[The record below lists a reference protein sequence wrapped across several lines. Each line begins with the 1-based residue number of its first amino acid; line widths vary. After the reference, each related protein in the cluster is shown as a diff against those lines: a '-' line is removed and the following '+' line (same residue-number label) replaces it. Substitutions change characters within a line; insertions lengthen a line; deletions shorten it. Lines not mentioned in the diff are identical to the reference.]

1 MSESIIGYVMKSYP
15 KISETFILNE
25 ILELERQGVQLHL
38 FSLRPCPDIRSHPDV
53 AQVKADVTY
62 IPQLRQNKKYKL
74 DRVQAL
80 LGAQCYWLINA
91 PIAYRTAF
99 IFYKN
104 ESLDWEDFLQ
114 AAFLAKRLQQ
124 LRITHLQVHF
134 ANLPTAIVEIAQIL
148 YPFTFNIFAHA
159 KDIYLTLPEILD
171 RRIKKS
177 EFVLTCTGFNAQ
189 HLRQV
194 STSSTPILLSY
205 HGINF
210 TRFTPNLAVRKQSQ
224 VPVIMSVG
232 RFCEKKGFPYLL
244 QACSQLKKSGYLF
257 QCVIIGYG
265 EMQLELEQLIT
276 TLELSDVVSLPGK
289 KTQDQLVDIYNEA
302 SLFVLPCLVTDDGDR
317 DGIPNVLLE
326 AMAMELPVVSTD
338 ISGISELVK
347 NDWNGF
353 LVQEKNSEALAQAI
367 AKLITQS
374 DLRQQF
380 GQRGREKV
388 LTDFNLTR
396 NIGEIRELFEKL
408 SQPEPDMPS
417 VESSLLSLS

>member
-1 MSESIIGYVMKSYP
+1 MSESVIGYVMKSYP

-62 IPQLRQNKKYKL
+62 IPQLRQNKKYNL

-80 LGAQCYWLINA
+80 FSAQFYWLINA
-91 PIAYRTAF
+91 PIAYQTAF
-99 IFYKN
+99 ISYKN
-104 ESLDWEDFLQ
+104 QSLDWEDFLQ
-114 AAFLAKRLQQ
+114 ATFLAKKLQQ
-124 LRITHLQVHF
+124 LKITHLQVHF

-159 KDIYLTLPEILD
+159 KDIYLTPQEVLD

-189 HLRQV
+189 HLRKI

-210 TRFTPNLAVRKQSQ
+210 TRFTPNLAIRKQSQ
-224 VPVIMSVG
+224 VPMIVSVG

-244 QACSQLKKSGYLF
+244 QACYQLKQSGYLF

-265 EMQLELEQLIT
+265 EMQLELEQLIV
-276 TLELSDVVSLPGK
+276 TLGLSDIVSLPGK
-289 KTQDQLVDIYNEA
+289 KTQDQLVDLYNEA

-338 ISGISELVK
+338 ISGISELVE
-347 NDWNGF
+347 NDRNGF

-396 NIGEIRELFEKL
+396 NVGEIRDLFEKL
-408 SQPEPDMPS
+408 SQPELDATPVD
-417 VESSLLSLS
+417 SSLLSLS

>member
-62 IPQLRQNKKYKL
+62 IPQLRQNKKYNL
-74 DRVQAL
+74 DRVQSL
-80 LGAQCYWLINA
+80 FGAQWHWLTRA

-99 IFYKN
+99 TFYQD

-114 AAFLAKRLQQ
+114 AAFLAKKLQH
-124 LRITHLQVHF
+124 LKITHLQVHF
-134 ANLPTAIVEIAQIL
+134 ANLPTAIVEMAQIL

-159 KDIYLTLPEILD
+159 KDIYLTLPEVLD
-171 RRIKKS
+171 RRIAKS
-177 EFVLTCTGFNAQ
+177 EFILTCTGFNAQ
-189 HLRQV
+189 HLRKI
-194 STSSTPILLSY
+194 STSSTPIVLSY

-210 TRFTPNLAVRKQSQ
+210 TRFTPNLSVRQQSQ
-224 VPVIMSVG
+224 VPMIMSVG

-244 QACSQLKKSGYLF
+244 EACSQLKRSGYMF

-265 EMQLELEQLIT
+265 EMQLELERLIA
-276 TLELSDVVSLPGK
+276 TLELSDIVSLPGK
-289 KTQDQLVDIYNEA
+289 KTQDQLVDLYNEA

-338 ISGISELVK
+338 ISGISELVE
-347 NDWNGF
+347 NNRNGF

-367 AKLITQS
+367 AKLITQP

-388 LTDFNLTR
+388 LTDFNLNR
-396 NIGEIRELFEKL
+396 NVGEIRELFEKL
-408 SQPEPDMPS
+408 SQSELDVRS
-417 VESSLLSLS
+417 NDTALLSLS